1 MMTIW
6 KKIITVN
13 DLNSTFKVLPTMM
26 KHLDMEFVEITSDT
40 LTLRMPVDERTKQ
53 LNGILHGG
61 ASAALAET
69 VASMASYLTL
79 EGEVKVCVG
88 IDLNISHLKA
98 VHEGYVAATAKPV
111 RLGSTI
117 QVWEIRIVN
126 DAGDLIA
133 FSRLTTMILDKPLEP
148 KR

>member
-1 MMTIW
+1 MIIW
-6 KKIITVN
+6 KKTHTVD
-13 DLNSTFKVLPTMM
+13 DLNRTFKVLPTLT
-26 KHLDMEFVEITSDT
+26 KHLGMEFVEITSDT
-40 LTLRMPVDERTKQ
+40 LTLRMPVDDRTKQ
-53 LNGILHGG
+53 PNGILHGG
-61 ASAALAET
+61 ASAALAES

-98 VHEGYVAATAKPV
+98 VHEGYVRATAKPV

-126 DAGDLIA
+126 DADDLIA
-133 FSRLTTMILDKPLEP
+133 FSRLTTMILDKPLEK